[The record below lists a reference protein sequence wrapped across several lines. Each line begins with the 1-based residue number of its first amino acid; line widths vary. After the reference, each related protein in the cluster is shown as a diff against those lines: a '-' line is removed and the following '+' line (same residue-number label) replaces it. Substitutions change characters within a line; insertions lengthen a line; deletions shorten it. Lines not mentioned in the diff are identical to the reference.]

1 MGTVQQKDLRRIVA
15 SPFFF
20 PQCEWVGNWGGH
32 WIRVAPASIA
42 IHVTIEAGG
51 SGMAWLEKRGSLYRV
66 VFQIGGISYKR
77 SLGIDDEREAAGRV
91 AAIERRI
98 QMVERG
104 ELAVPEESDLPAFLL
119 EDGKSPSPATV
130 KNSCTVKQLIDQ
142 FIADLPAGSIEENSL
157 YTLNIHLAHIVRLL
171 TPDKSISRI
180 NFAALQDYV
189 NKRSG
194 ETGRRGQP
202 ISPTTIRKELS
213 SFSGVWNWGIRMNKT
228 KVAYP
233 NKGLRYAKTTDKPPF
248 QTWKEIERQIAC
260 GGLSEIEEAELWD
273 CLYLRIE
280 EVVQLLEFVKR
291 QSSEPFLYPML
302 VMAAHTGARR
312 SEIARSQKRDFDFD
326 AGTVL
331 VREKK
336 RSKGRAT
343 NRSVPMTEQLAK
355 TMKAW
360 LEEQPGPA
368 AFTHLGEAIIPE
380 RASDEFSKAL
390 AGSRW
395 EKLRGWH
402 VLRHSFVSNL
412 ASRAIDQRL
421 IDEFVGHTTEA
432 MRRRY
437 RHLFPET
444 KRAAISAVFG

>member
-1 MGTVQQKDLRRIVA
+1 
-15 SPFFF
+15 
-20 PQCEWVGNWGGH
+20 
-32 WIRVAPASIA
+32 
-42 IHVTIEAGG
+42 
-51 SGMAWLEKRGSLYRV
+51 MAWLEKRGSMYRV
-66 VFQIGGISYKR
+66 VFQYDGVSYKR
-77 SLGIDDEREAAGRV
+77 SLGIDDEREAVGRV

-98 QMVERG
+98 KLVERG
-104 ELAVPEESDLPAFLL
+104 ELLVPDECDLPAFLL
-119 EDGKSPSPATV
+119 EDGKSPTPATV
-130 KNSCTVKQLIDQ
+130 KNSCTVKQLVDE

-194 ETGRRGQP
+194 EIGRRGQP

-228 KVAYP
+228 KAAYP

-260 GGLSEIEEAELWD
+260 GGMSEVEQAELWD
-273 CLYLRIE
+273 CLFLRIE
-280 EVVQLLEFVKR
+280 EIGELLDFVEHLKV
-291 QSSEPFLYPML
+291 EPFLYPMVL
-302 VMAAHTGARR
+302 LAAHTGARR
-312 SEIARSQKRDFDFD
+312 SEIARSQKRDFDFN

-331 VREKK
+331 IREKK
-336 RSKGRAT
+336 RAKGRAT
-343 NRSVPMTEQLAK
+343 HRSVPMTEQLSK
-355 TMKAW
+355 TMAAW
-360 LEEQPGPA
+360 LEEQPGPT
-368 AFTHLGEAIIPE
+368 AFSHHGEPMIPE
-380 RASDEFSKAL
+380 RASDELSKAL

-412 ASRAIDQRL
+412 ASRAVDQRL

-444 KRAAISAVFG
+444 KRAAIAAVFG